1 MLKKIFFVSLILIS
15 GCKSYSDIIAQ
26 SPKSDK
32 LIQPILRYQINKVT
46 VFGKS
51 NKAGSINIQIK
62 RANTLITNKNILVS
76 SFGSFQYDI
85 EPFQKNDEVCIET
98 TECFK
103 L

>member
-1 MLKKIFFVSLILIS
+1 MLKKIFFSALIMIS

-26 SPKSDK
+26 SPQNNK
-32 LIQPILRYQINKVT
+32 LIQPILRYESNKVT

-62 RANTLITNKNILVS
+62 RGNALITNKNILVS
-76 SFGSFQYDI
+76 PFGSFQYDI

-98 TECFK
+98 TECLK